1 MEKKWMLNRPALCCT
16 WSCGSCERPC
26 RVSSLDTAV
35 PDTQK
40 KKNAVSFPFSWKRRV
55 TVAFP
60 AAFDH
65 LTPNLFPCCFHV
77 LIQLPLWDH
86 SPDTRHTHTLDCRDM
101 RNRSFMA
108 CGVCY
113 SWWSQILFI
122 AKPQSFF
129 PSTETPFFLSISHS
143 SPINPLHSP
152 AHSPLLLFPPNLF
165 NTPLLF
171 PPSKPV
177 PFISSHPASALHPPP
192 ASPSSFVPPFLSL
205 LPALFLVIY
214 LKWP

>member
-86 SPDTRHTHTLDCRDM
+86 SPDTRHTHTHTELQRYEESQLYGMWCVLFMVIPDSLHSKATILL
-101 RNRSFMA
+101 SFHWD
-108 CGVCY
+108 
-113 SWWSQILFI
+113 S
-122 AKPQSFF
+122 
-129 PSTETPFFLSISHS
+129 FLSFHLALIS
-143 SPINPLHSP
+143 
-152 AHSPLLLFPPNLF
+152 
-165 NTPLLF
+165 
-171 PPSKPV
+171 
-177 PFISSHPASALHPPP
+177 
-192 ASPSSFVPPFLSL
+192 
-205 LPALFLVIY
+205 Y
-214 LKWP
+214 